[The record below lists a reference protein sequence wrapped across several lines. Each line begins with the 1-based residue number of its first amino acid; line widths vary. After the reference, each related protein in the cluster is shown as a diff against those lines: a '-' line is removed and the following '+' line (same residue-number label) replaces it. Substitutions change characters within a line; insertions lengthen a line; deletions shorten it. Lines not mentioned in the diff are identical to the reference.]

1 MKFEISSGRLH
12 GGTIEFIDNKGPF
25 EHSYW
30 LQVKDRN
37 GKVLLND
44 VTIGKEDL
52 KRIARGTD
60 RV

>member
-12 GGTIEFIDNKGPF
+12 GGTIELIDNTGAF
-25 EHSYW
+25 EYSYW

-37 GKVLLND
+37 GKHLLLD

-52 KRIARGTD
+52 KRIARATNNA
-60 RV
+60 